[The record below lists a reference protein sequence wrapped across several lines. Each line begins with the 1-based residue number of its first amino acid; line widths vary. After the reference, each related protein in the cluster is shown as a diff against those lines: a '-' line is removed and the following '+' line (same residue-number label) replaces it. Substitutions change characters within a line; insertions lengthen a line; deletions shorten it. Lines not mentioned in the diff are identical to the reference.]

1 VKFAVNRTDSDAVRD
16 RIADAVTAGF
26 RRRGFDFGPLAPDTN
41 FILNMT
47 TTASPKP
54 YRRHAQALFVASFA
68 VLDPADSNARSTS
81 YATLVHTLANVAVTI
96 KPGPGTDEPE
106 VYFTTPETGFY
117 HYRFDPDRVCDSLL
131 PIVTARLVIHNR
143 LSTNLPDRLWQ
154 TSPVVEEIKT
164 HAHELDRMGV
174 LPAPFP
180 LRDVLPPAE
189 VEHLYQT
196 FEMTGLSYGNM
207 SARESV
213 PELGATT
220 FWMSARG
227 VDKARLSTIGRDLLL
242 VTGYDE
248 KTGDIL
254 VSVPPEHNPRARASV
269 DAIEH
274 CLVYTAFPQVGAIVH
289 VHAWMDGIV
298 VTHQNYPC
306 GTIDVARDV
315 AARVAEA
322 PDPGRAVIG
331 LKNHGLTI
339 TGSSLEDIFGRI
351 RGRLLTEVPMFE

>member
-1 VKFAVNRTDSDAVRD
+1 VKFAVNRIDPDPLRD
-16 RIADAVTAGF
+16 RVVDAVTEEF
-26 RRRGFDFGPLAPDTN
+26 RRRGFEFGPLAPDTN

-47 TTASPKP
+47 TTAAPQP
-54 YRRHAQALFVASFA
+54 FRRHAQALFVASFA
-68 VLDPADSNARSTS
+68 TLDPADVNIRSTS

-96 KPGPGTDEPE
+96 KPTAGAAEPE

-117 HYRFDPDRVCDSLL
+117 HHPFDAARVCDSLH

-143 LSTNLPDRLWQ
+143 LSPNLPERLWQ
-154 TSPVVEEIKT
+154 TSPVVEQMKNY
-164 HAHELDRMGV
+164 ARELDRMGV
-174 LPAPFP
+174 LPSPFP

-207 SARESV
+207 SAREPV
-213 PELGATT
+213 AELGDAT

-227 VDKARLSTIGRDLLL
+227 VNKAQLSTIGHDILL

-254 VSVPPEHNPRARASV
+254 VSVPHEHNPRARASV

-274 CLVYTAFPQVGAIVH
+274 CLIYTAFPQVGAIVH
-289 VHAWMDGIV
+289 VHAWLDGAV
-298 VTHQNYPC
+298 VTRQNYPC

-322 PDPGRAVIG
+322 KDPGRAVVG

-339 TGSSLEDIFGRI
+339 TGPNLEDIFSRI
-351 RGRLLTEVPMFE
+351 RGRLITEVPMMA